1 VHGNNL
7 CHGNS
12 ELRLICH
19 NFCVFSIVLSLAL
32 ATTAPAQPAASVTS
46 NAAIA
51 VCFSPEEDCAAF
63 AVRAIDNAES
73 EILLTPHHSAG
84 ARSEPAHVS
93 FFGPNGSMPRGQR
106 WNFAWNATAPFLR

>member
-1 VHGNNL
+1 
-7 CHGNS
+7 
-12 ELRLICH
+12 
-19 NFCVFSIVLSLAL
+19 VFSVALCLAL
-32 ATTAPAQPAASVTS
+32 ATASLAVPPTS
-46 NAAIA
+46 GAA
-51 VCFSPEEDCAAF
+51 VCFFPEEDRAAF

-73 EILLTPHHSAG
+73 ESLLTPHHSAG